1 MAGLVPAIAVF
12 KVRSTVDR
20 RRKPEPTMQS
30 GGANVFWK
38 IATAAGLAFALGAT
52 FAQAQDYPTQPVKL
66 VVPFPAG
73 GGTDALARW
82 FAKGLEA
89 KFRQPFVVENRAG
102 SGTTLGAAFVARAAP
117 DGYTIMLGTSSTYAI
132 APNVYK
138 KVPFDPNRD
147 FAPIALVAEV
157 PFVLVVNPKFPVNSV
172 MELVALAKSKPGEFN
187 YASAGVGTQHHV
199 NAELLKT
206 LTGISINHVPYR
218 GGGPALQDIVAGHV
232 PIYFGDVSTVMPLAR
247 AGKVRALALTIRERL
262 EAFPEVPTMHEAG
275 IANYNAS
282 AWQAFV
288 APAGTPAP
296 IVTQLNEALVEIVK
310 SKETQTRF
318 HELGLRPLTS
328 RPDELGTFMKS
339 EVVRWGKVVEAAGA
353 KGIE

>member
-1 MAGLVPAIAVF
+1 MMKLFQIVI
-12 KVRSTVDR
+12 
-20 RRKPEPTMQS
+20 
-30 GGANVFWK
+30 
-38 IATAAGLAFALGAT
+38 TAAVVAIGVSLPAA
-52 FAQAQDYPTQPVKL
+52 AQDYPNQPVKL

-89 KFRQPFVVENRAG
+89 KFGQPFVVENRAG
-102 SGTTLGAAFVARAAP
+102 SGTTLGAAFVARAAA
-117 DGYTIMLGTSSTYAI
+117 DGYTVMLGTSSTYAI

-138 KVPFDPNRD
+138 KVPFDPVKD

-157 PFVLVVNPKFPVNSV
+157 PFVLVVNPSLPVKSV
-172 MELVALAKSKPGEFN
+172 KELVALVKSKPGAMS
-187 YASAGVGTQHHV
+187 YASAGIGTQHHV

-206 LTGISINHVPYR
+206 LTGIEMTHVPYR
-218 GGGPALQDIVAGHV
+218 GGGPALQDVIANHV

-247 AGKVRALALTIRERL
+247 AGKLRALALTINQRL

-275 IANYNAS
+275 ITNYNAS

-288 APAGTPAP
+288 APAGTPPA
-296 IVTQLNEALVEIVK
+296 IVARLNQALLEVVK
-310 SKETQTRF
+310 SPETQKRF
-318 HELGLRPLTS
+318 GELGLRPLTS
-328 RPDELGTFMKS
+328 TPDELGAFMKS
-339 EVVRWGKVVEAAGA
+339 ELVRWGKVVEAAGA

>member
-1 MAGLVPAIAVF
+1 MMRTLRVALAGAVIAL
-12 KVRSTVDR
+12 
-20 RRKPEPTMQS
+20 
-30 GGANVFWK
+30 
-38 IATAAGLAFALGAT
+38 GLAGPAKS
-52 FAQAQDYPTQPVKL
+52 QDYPSQPVKL

-89 KFRQPFVVENRAG
+89 KFGQPFVVENRAG
-102 SGTTLGAAFVARAAP
+102 SGTTLGAGFVARAAP

-138 KVPFDPNRD
+138 KVPFDLKD

-157 PFVLVVNPKFPVNSV
+157 PFVLVVNPALPVKSV
-172 MELVALAKSKPGEFN
+172 MELVALVKGKPGAMS
-187 YASAGVGTQHHV
+187 YASAGIGTQHHV

-206 LTGISINHVPYR
+206 LTGIEMTHVPYR
-218 GGGPALQDIVAGHV
+218 GGGPALQDVIAGHV

-247 AGKVRALALTIRERL
+247 AGKVRALALTISQRL

-275 IANYNAS
+275 IANYDAS

-288 APAGTPAP
+288 APAGTPPA
-296 IVTQLNEALVEIVK
+296 IVVRLNQALLEVVQ
-310 SKETQTRF
+310 SPETQKRF
-318 HELGLRPLTS
+318 LELGLRPLTS
-328 RPDELGTFMKS
+328 TPDELAAFMRS
-339 EVVRWGKVVEAAGA
+339 ELVRWGKVVEAAGA
-353 KGIE
+353 KGVE

>member
-1 MAGLVPAIAVF
+1 MTGRPAHSMAIA
-12 KVRSTVDR
+12 
-20 RRKPEPTMQS
+20 
-30 GGANVFWK
+30 
-38 IATAAGLAFALGAT
+38 AALVVLAVLGAL
-52 FAQAQDYPTQPVKL
+52 AQDYPTQPVKL

-73 GGTDALARW
+73 GGTDALGRW
-82 FAKGLEA
+82 FGKGLEA
-89 KFRQPFVVENRAG
+89 RLGQPVVVENRAG
-102 SGTTLGAAFVARAAP
+102 SGTTLGAGFVARAAP

-138 KVPFDPNRD
+138 KVPFDPVKD

-157 PFVLVVNPKFPVNSV
+157 PFVLVVHPSLPVTTV
-172 MELVALAKSKPGEFN
+172 AELVALVRSKPGAMS
-187 YASAGVGTQHHV
+187 YASAGIGTQHHV

-206 LTGISINHVPYR
+206 LTGISMTHVPYR
-218 GGGPALQDIVAGHV
+218 GGGPALQDVIAGHV

-247 AGKVRALALTIRERL
+247 AGKVRALALTISQRL
-262 EAFPEVPTMHEAG
+262 DAFPEVPTMHEAG

-288 APAGTPAP
+288 APAGTPPA
-296 IVTQLNEALVEIVK
+296 IVMRLNRALVDVVE
-310 SKETQTRF
+310 SPDTQARF
-318 HELGLRPLTS
+318 RELGLRPLTS
-328 RPDELGTFMKS
+328 TPEGLGAFMQS

>member
-1 MAGLVPAIAVF
+1 MNVFRIVIAAVAAVVGTLLPAI
-12 KVRSTVDR
+12 
-20 RRKPEPTMQS
+20 
-30 GGANVFWK
+30 
-38 IATAAGLAFALGAT
+38 
-52 FAQAQDYPTQPVKL
+52 AQDYPTQPVKL

-89 KFRQPFVVENRAG
+89 KFGQPFVVENRAG
-102 SGTTLGAAFVARAAP
+102 SGTTLGAGFVARAAP

-138 KVPFDPNRD
+138 KVPFDPAKD

-157 PFVLVVNPKFPVNSV
+157 PFVLVVNPSLPVKSV
-172 MELVALAKSKPGEFN
+172 AELVALVKSKPGAMS
-187 YASAGVGTQHHV
+187 YASAGIGTQHHV

-206 LTGISINHVPYR
+206 LTGIAMTHVPYR
-218 GGGPALQDIVAGHV
+218 GGGPALQDVIAGHV

-247 AGKVRALALTIRERL
+247 SGKVRALALTISQRL
-262 EAFPEVPTMHEAG
+262 DAFPEVPTMHEAG

-288 APAGTPAP
+288 APAGTPPA
-296 IVTQLNEALVEIVK
+296 IVARLNQALLEVVK
-310 SKETQTRF
+310 SPETQKRF
-318 HELGLRPLTS
+318 LELGLRPLTS
-328 RPDELGTFMKS
+328 TPDELGAFIKS
-339 EVVRWGKVVEAAGA
+339 ELVRWGKVVEAAGA

>member
-1 MAGLVPAIAVF
+1 VPRIIIRAAI
-12 KVRSTVDR
+12 T
-20 RRKPEPTMQS
+20 
-30 GGANVFWK
+30 
-38 IATAAGLAFALGAT
+38 T
-52 FAQAQDYPTQPVKL
+52 FAVALSLVGAAQSQDYPNQPVKL

-89 KFRQPFVVENRAG
+89 KFGQPFVVENRAG
-102 SGTTLGAAFVARAAP
+102 SGTTLGAGFVARAAP

-138 KVPFDPNRD
+138 KVPFDTVKD

-157 PFVLVVNPKFPVNSV
+157 PFVLVVNPALPVKSV
-172 MELVALAKSKPGEFN
+172 AELVALVRAKPGAMS
-187 YASAGVGTQHHV
+187 YASAGIGTQHHV

-206 LTGISINHVPYR
+206 LTGIAMTHVPYR
-218 GGGPALQDIVAGHV
+218 GGGPALQDVIAGHV

-247 AGKVRALALTIRERL
+247 SGKVRALALTISQRL
-262 EAFPEVPTMHEAG
+262 DAFPEVPTMHEAG
-275 IANYNAS
+275 IENYNAS

-288 APAGTPAP
+288 APAGTPQA
-296 IVTQLNEALVEIVK
+296 IVARLNEALLEVVK
-310 SKETQTRF
+310 SPETQKRF

-328 RPDELGTFMKS
+328 TPDELGAFMKS
-339 EVVRWGKVVEAAGA
+339 ELVRWGKVVEAAGA

>member
-1 MAGLVPAIAVF
+1 M
-12 KVRSTVDR
+12 
-20 RRKPEPTMQS
+20 
-30 GGANVFWK
+30 
-38 IATAAGLAFALGAT
+38 
-52 FAQAQDYPTQPVKL
+52 QAQDYPTQPVKL

-89 KFRQPFVVENRAG
+89 KLGQPFVVENRAG
-102 SGTTLGAAFVARAAP
+102 SGTTLGAGFVARATP

-138 KVPFDPNRD
+138 KVPFDPVKD

-157 PFVLVVNPKFPVNSV
+157 PFVLVVNPSLPVKSV
-172 MELVALAKSKPGEFN
+172 AELVALVRSKPGAMS
-187 YASAGVGTQHHV
+187 YASAGIGTQHHV

-206 LTGISINHVPYR
+206 LTGIEMTHVPYR
-218 GGGPALQDIVAGHV
+218 GGGPALQDVIAGHV
-232 PIYFGDVSTVMPLAR
+232 PIYFGDVSTVMTLAR
-247 AGKVRALALTIRERL
+247 AGKVRALALTIAQRL
-262 EAFPEVPTMHEAG
+262 EAFPEVPTMQEAG
-275 IANYNAS
+275 IADYNAS

-296 IVTQLNEALVEIVK
+296 IVARLNKALLEVVN
-310 SKETQTRF
+310 SPDTRSRF
-318 HELGLRPLTS
+318 QELGLRPLTS
-328 RPDELGTFMKS
+328 TPDELGAYMKS
-339 EVVRWGKVVEAAGA
+339 ELVRWGKVVEAAGA

>member
-1 MAGLVPAIAVF
+1 VPRIIRAAIAAAAVAL
-12 KVRSTVDR
+12 SLIGAA
-20 RRKPEPTMQS
+20 QS
-30 GGANVFWK
+30 
-38 IATAAGLAFALGAT
+38 
-52 FAQAQDYPTQPVKL
+52 QDYPNQPVKL

-89 KFRQPFVVENRAG
+89 KFGQPFVVENRAG
-102 SGTTLGAAFVARAAP
+102 SGTTLGAGFVARAAP

-138 KVPFDPNRD
+138 KVPFDTVKD
-147 FAPIALVAEV
+147 FAPVALVAEV
-157 PFVLVVNPKFPVNSV
+157 PFVLVVNPALPVKSV
-172 MELVALAKSKPGEFN
+172 AELVAMVRAKPGAMS
-187 YASAGVGTQHHV
+187 YASAGIGTQHHV

-206 LTGISINHVPYR
+206 LTGIAMTHVPYR
-218 GGGPALQDIVAGHV
+218 GGGPALQDVIAGHV

-247 AGKVRALALTIRERL
+247 SGKVRALALTISQRL
-262 EAFPEVPTMHEAG
+262 DAFPEVPTMHEAG
-275 IANYNAS
+275 IENYNAS

-288 APAGTPAP
+288 VPAGTPQA
-296 IVTQLNEALVEIVK
+296 IVARLNQALLEVVK
-310 SKETQTRF
+310 SPETQSRF

-328 RPDELGTFMKS
+328 TPDELGAFMKS
-339 EVVRWGKVVEAAGA
+339 ELVRWGKVVEAAGA

>member
-1 MAGLVPAIAVF
+1 MMSMLRIALAGAV
-12 KVRSTVDR
+12 
-20 RRKPEPTMQS
+20 
-30 GGANVFWK
+30 
-38 IATAAGLAFALGAT
+38 IALGIVGVARS
-52 FAQAQDYPTQPVKL
+52 QDYPSQPVKL

-89 KFRQPFVVENRAG
+89 KFGQPFVVENRAG
-102 SGTTLGAAFVARAAP
+102 SGTTLGAGFVARAAP

-138 KVPFDPNRD
+138 KVPFDLKD

-157 PFVLVVNPKFPVNSV
+157 PFVLVVNPSLPVKSV
-172 MELVALAKSKPGEFN
+172 KELVALVKSKPGAMT
-187 YASAGVGTQHHV
+187 YASAGIGTQHHV

-206 LTGISINHVPYR
+206 LTGIEMTHVPYR
-218 GGGPALQDIVAGHV
+218 GGGPALQDVIAGHV
-232 PIYFGDVSTVMPLAR
+232 TIYFGDVSTVMPLAR
-247 AGKVRALALTIRERL
+247 AGKVRALALTISQRL

-275 IANYNAS
+275 ITNYNAS

-288 APAGTPAP
+288 APAGTPGA
-296 IVTQLNEALVEIVK
+296 IVTRLNQALLEVVK
-310 SKETQTRF
+310 SPETQKRF
-318 HELGLRPLTS
+318 FELGLRPLTS
-328 RPDELGTFMKS
+328 TPDELGTFMKS
-339 EVVRWGKVVEAAGA
+339 ELVRWGKVVEAAGA

>member
-1 MAGLVPAIAVF
+1 MAHMKRTA
-12 KVRSTVDR
+12 
-20 RRKPEPTMQS
+20 
-30 GGANVFWK
+30 
-38 IATAAGLAFALGAT
+38 ATAALALGLVLHVILHLGVA
-52 FAQAQDYPTQPVKL
+52 ARAQDYPSQPVKV

-73 GGTDALARW
+73 GGTDAIARW

-89 KFRQPFVVENRAG
+89 RFGQPFVVENRAG
-102 SGTTLGAAFVARAAP
+102 SGTTLGAAFVARAAA

-138 KVPFDPNRD
+138 KVPFDPVRD

-157 PFVLVVNPKFPVNSV
+157 PFVLVVHPALPVTSV
-172 MELVALAKSKPGEFN
+172 KELVALLRSKPGAMS
-187 YASAGVGTQHHV
+187 YASAGIGTQHHV

-206 LTGISINHVPYR
+206 LTGIEMTHVPYR
-218 GGGPALQDIVAGHV
+218 GGGPALQDVVAGHV

-247 AGKVRALALTIRERL
+247 AGKVRALALTIAQRL
-262 EAFPEVPTMHEAG
+262 EAFPEVPTMQEAG

-288 APAGTPAP
+288 APAGTPAA
-296 IVTQLNEALVEIVK
+296 IVARLNQALIEIVK
-310 SKETQTRF
+310 SPETRKRF
-318 HELGLRPLTS
+318 HELGLRPLSST
-328 RPDELGTFMKS
+328 PDELGAYMTS
-339 EVVRWGKVVEAAGA
+339 ELVRWGKVVEAAGA